1 MAATRATAPLFL
13 SARTACSSCV
23 RGAAASSPRWSSTS
37 TASETPASPLLSKIK
52 NDLKA
57 AMRAKDTARLTVL
70 RGTISEIN
78 QAASSSAPVKTD
90 MQVLALLR
98 KRKAASENAKKEAE
112 AANRADLAEKQD
124 KEIEVIE
131 QLVGSVKMVESQAL
145 RDIVR
150 GKIEALRDSSHG
162 GELKQGAVMKELLK
176 PGGELDG
183 KVYEGKVLAEVVRE
197 ELATNPKPS

>member
-1 MAATRATAPLFL
+1 
-13 SARTACSSCV
+13 
-23 RGAAASSPRWSSTS
+23 
-37 TASETPASPLLSKIK
+37 
-52 NDLKA
+52 
-57 AMRAKDTARLTVL
+57 MRAKDTARLTVL

-131 QLVGSVKMVESQAL
+131 QLVGSVKMVEAQAL
-145 RDIVR
+145 RDSVR

-197 ELATNPKPS
+197 ELATNHKPS